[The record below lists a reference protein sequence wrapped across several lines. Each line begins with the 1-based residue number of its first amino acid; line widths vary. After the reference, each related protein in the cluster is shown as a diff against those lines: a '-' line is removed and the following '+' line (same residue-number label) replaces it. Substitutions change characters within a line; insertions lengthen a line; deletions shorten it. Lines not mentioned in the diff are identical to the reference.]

1 MEKLLISALEP
12 QKKNKERY
20 NVFVDGEYYASLGAE
35 AIVVNGIRAGEEI
48 DEEAF
53 RAAVAG
59 DNERYAFDTAA
70 KLLAYGMRTRKEL
83 EQKLAEKGI
92 DAAATA
98 AALDKLEGYG
108 YINDSGYAQE
118 FVQSAIQSGKSRR
131 VTEYQLRE
139 KGIAPGVAGEAMKS
153 YTYEIEAK
161 SAEKAAAAL
170 RRQGKDRRHIFAA
183 LARKG
188 FDYEIIGKVLPE
200 DTP

>member
-12 QKKNKERY
+12 QKRNSERY

-35 AIVVNGIRAGEEI
+35 AIAVNGLRAGEEI
-48 DEEAF
+48 DEEEL
-53 RAAVAG
+53 RAAITS
-59 DNERYAFDTAA
+59 DNERYAFDSAA
-70 KLLAYGMRTRKEL
+70 KLLSYSMRTRKEL
-83 EQKLAEKGI
+83 EQKLAEKDI
-92 DAAATA
+92 DAAAAA

-108 YINDSGYAQE
+108 YINDLSYAQE
-118 FVQSAIQSGKSRR
+118 FVQNAILSGKSRR

-139 KGIAPGVAGEAMKS
+139 KGIARGVADEAMKA
-153 YTYEIEAK
+153 YTYEIEAEAAK
-161 SAEKAAAAL
+161 KAAAAYK
-170 RRQGKDRRHIFAA
+170 RQRKDRRHIFAA